1 MTAAIK
7 HLISK
12 CNTRREAFN
21 IKNRL
26 NKWHLLLA
34 GLTLFCCV
42 SPVSAV
48 PAAPK
53 TSVVVQ
59 PDGTKITVR
68 LRRDKWL
75 HWRETLDGHPIVQD
89 PRKGVWV
96 YAKRT
101 LGGGLAVTSSVPGK
115 SEPPVEGFEPQRS
128 SGEMANRADAAQ
140 RAIPLVGTARV
151 LTFCFKREFF
161 WTLNC

>member
-7 HLISK
+7 LISK
-12 CNTRREAFN
+12 CNTRKEAFN
-21 IKNRL
+21 NENRL

-53 TSVVVQ
+53 TCICIVVQ
-59 PDGTKITVR
+59 PDGTKIRVP
-68 LRRDKWL
+68 LLGDEWL

-96 YAKRT
+96 YAKRAP
-101 LGGGLAVTSSVPGK
+101 GGGLAVTSSVPDK
-115 SEPPVEGFEPQRS
+115 SKPPVEGFEPQ
-128 SGEMANRADAAQ
+128 
-140 RAIPLVGTARV
+140 
-151 LTFCFKREFF
+151 
-161 WTLNC
+161 